1 MLIKYTQDYM
11 RLLLSLFI
19 ICMAVSATAQTQY
32 EMNMEAAAEYQ
43 KADKELNKVYE
54 EIIKRNTADTA
65 FIRNLKISQRLWVQF
80 RDAELKMKYPE
91 REKGYYGSTQPLCEY
106 EYLEEL
112 TKERIT
118 RLKQWLEGNE
128 EGDSCGGTL
137 PIKE

>member
-1 MLIKYTQDYM
+1 M
-11 RLLLSLFI
+11 RLLFILFLSLQCFI
-19 ICMAVSATAQTQY
+19 SVSQTQTD
-32 EMNMEAAAEYQ
+32 MNITAADKYKA
-43 KADKELNKVYE
+43 ADKELNTVYK

-91 REKGYYGSTQPLCEY
+91 REKGYYGSIQPLCEY